1 MQLKWLSSTP
11 YRTSQS
17 KAGTNLPNKFF
28 WGLPSK
34 DHIIR
39 GGSLCIWSLMSAIQM
54 MDRNDLLIPADQAA
68 EIETLL
74 IQHLLHYQGIWQYY
88 NSKGVKRWKIRPK
101 HHDLEH
107 IAKITKKT
115 LIRIFLRTGQESGNE
130 VPFFH
135 CPFEGVPTYHSKFE
149 CALEKLTSSTRLLK
163 KCDMALDA
171 MARNRCNK
179 LVMSHVFFWQSQ
191 KRGF

>member
-28 WGLPSK
+28 GGLPSK

-115 LIRIFLRTGQESGNE
+115 LINPRLTACWQDESFLGQ
-130 VPFFH
+130 VKKVATKCH
-135 CPFEGVPTYHSKFE
+135 
-149 CALEKLTSSTRLLK
+149 SSTVLL
-163 KCDMALDA
+163 
-171 MARNRCNK
+171 R
-179 LVMSHVFFWQSQ
+179 VFQRIILNLSVRWKNSRVRQGS
-191 KRGF
+191 